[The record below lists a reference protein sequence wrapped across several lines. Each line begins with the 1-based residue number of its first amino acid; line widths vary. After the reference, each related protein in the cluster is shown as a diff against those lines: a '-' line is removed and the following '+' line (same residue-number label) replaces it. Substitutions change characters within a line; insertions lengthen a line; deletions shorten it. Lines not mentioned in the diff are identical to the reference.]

1 MDLLLLK
8 NCLEEVFVLKIRL
21 FLKGILGLYLKFQ
34 RSLMMKVEKVTF
46 LLNVKFFLFI
56 IYIFSFASNH
66 VINI

>member
-8 NCLEEVFVLKIRL
+8 NCPEEVFVLKIRL